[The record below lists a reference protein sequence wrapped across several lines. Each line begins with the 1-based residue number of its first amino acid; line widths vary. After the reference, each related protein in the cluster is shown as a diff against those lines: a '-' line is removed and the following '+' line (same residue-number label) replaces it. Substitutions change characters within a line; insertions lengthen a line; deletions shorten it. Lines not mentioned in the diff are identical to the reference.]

1 MICNNCGTEIPDYS
15 RFCLFCGCSVVP
27 VADIDPSLRPAQVSE
42 EPENASALSADRG
55 APSQKTP
62 APDVNPAGTTE
73 QSEPDMSPAGT
84 TEHSEPDMSP
94 AGTPAVSEPYPEPTE
109 TTEPAEQQNVTTFRY
124 TITVPPVPLGLQ
136 RQTNIRLFSKNI
148 KEQMDALQEDFDRRK
163 AEQLRTNQ

>member
-73 QSEPDMSPAGT
+73 Q
-84 TEHSEPDMSP
+84 SEPDMSP